1 MFSIRIEV
9 MEIEVGEF
17 AYVWMVKIVGLV
29 DELNMWSEKER

>member
-17 AYVWMVKIVGLV
+17 AYVWKVKIVGLV